1 MSITID
7 NKLISRFST
16 LLDDAKKIVV
26 ISHMNPDG
34 DAVGS
39 SLACLHWLQSFYYH
53 DNNNIKLSVI
63 LPHKCP
69 SDALYLPSSDMILSA
84 ENNIQE
90 CERLISEADLIFG
103 VDFNNAS
110 RVQPFDLFITESR
123 AKKILVDHHHNPD
136 SNLFDCVI
144 SYPDLSSTCELI
156 FWIFYQIGGSI
167 SINDDVARC
176 LYHGI
181 NTDTGCFAYACEDS
195 SLYEATAILM
205 EHSLNVS
212 EVHNTIV
219 NNYSITKMRI
229 LGHLLSERLKIFEE
243 EGFAYIYMSA
253 EELSLFG
260 GSAEDLEGL
269 VNYTLLMK
277 PIQVGAFVK
286 QTDDRVR
293 ISLRSKNDFDVNLF
307 ASKYFG
313 GGGHS
318 KAAGARSQY
327 DFNTT
332 LQILEKN
339 MLNELKKHKG

>member
-1 MSITID
+1 
-7 NKLISRFST
+7 
-16 LLDDAKKIVV
+16 
-26 ISHMNPDG
+26 MNPDG

-39 SLACLHWLQSFYYH
+39 SLACFHWMQSFYYH
-53 DNNNIKLSVI
+53 NNKDIKISVI
-63 LPHKCP
+63 LPHDCP
-69 SDALYLPSSDMILSA
+69 SDAQYLPSANIIKSA
-84 ENNIQE
+84 EKNVQE

-110 RVQPFDLFITESR
+110 RVQPFDSIIIESK

-136 SNLFDCVI
+136 TKLFDCVI
-144 SYPDLSSTCELI
+144 SHPDLSSTCELI
-156 FWIFYQIGGSI
+156 FWIFKQIGGQKSI
-167 SINDDVARC
+167 SDNVARC

-205 EHSLNVS
+205 EHPINVS

-229 LGHLLSERLKIFEE
+229 LGFLLSERLKIFEE
-243 EGFAYIYMSA
+243 EGFAYLYMSS
-253 EELSLFG
+253 EELSSFG
-260 GSAEDLEGL
+260 GSSEDLEGL

-286 QTDDRVR
+286 QTDDKVR

-327 DFNTT
+327 DFDTT

-339 MLNELKKHKG
+339 MLDELKKHKG